1 MKTILFQGDS
11 ITDANRFREEGH
23 DFCSGHGYVTMVQ
36 ALIGCDDPGKYTFF
50 NRGIGGDKIT
60 NIIERRNRDIVHL
73 EPDYMSILVGVND
86 VWAGITRNDGTS
98 AELYELL
105 YDSLIREVTAALP
118 KLKIAIMEPFIL
130 RSPAQEAYYGEL
142 QSGIRARAAAA
153 ERIARKY
160 RLPFVLESRENES
173 FYPEFRSGVCARAE
187 AAKRIAEKYRLTF
200 LPLQIKFDLAAKKTG
215 DTSHWLRDGV
225 HPTPAGH
232 KLIAEEWYKNF
243 YQRIIK
249 GDLS

>member
-11 ITDANRFREEGH
+11 ITDANRFREEDH

-105 YDSLIREVTAALP
+105 YDSLIREITAALP
-118 KLKIAIMEPFIL
+118 KLKIAIME
-130 RSPAQEAYYGEL
+130 
-142 QSGIRARAAAA
+142 
-153 ERIARKY
+153 
-160 RLPFVLESRENES
+160 PFVLESRENES
-173 FYPEFRSGVCARAE
+173 FYPEFRSGVCACAE